1 MQALSSEALQKAVS
15 RAARPIAIIGAVG
28 GFIGDI
34 IQPLGDFALWI
45 AALSLVGAIAALIWI
60 VVLKRRAGQE
70 IWDTVAAGIFV
81 VCVGSFVIFSIWT
94 IIFSVGPDRGYLA
107 TNVPA
112 IGDLQAQLL
121 GLQKDVTEI
130 KETTTVTATRV
141 AEQGNTQVVA
151 ATAQAQGFADIQAK
165 FAELQAGSGTIS
177 PNPQTPQEW
186 YSNARLYQLKG
197 DTANAVKAYE
207 GYFKF
212 NLDFVDPY
220 LDYIAILKATEGI
233 ARTRQIVDTMY
244 AANKASPTLDLIST
258 TLLDVQADRQTRLGA
273 LTLREPLYGPGWLE
287 LSAEYNRSYQK
298 VPTNDL
304 GQKQQAA
311 FDTAV
316 KLETEQQGYTRYFID
331 KPRAEKNLS
340 DMRQIITGAQ
350 QYSSLV
356 GKVEFTILPYYDGV
370 QILIQL
376 PEAGTAQKLMFSIDD
391 PQPKTDTGKQTSGSQ
406 SFVNTNLGTLKLP
419 IGEHTLYAQ
428 YIDANGTPS
437 QVYSQKFVVEPIA
450 IVMSQQPPDFSTGLV
465 PVILTAGL
473 VDAPQDQ
480 FFIYKYSVDSDKLD
494 EQAEAPFILTLNLK
508 LKPGDHT
515 LYIQAT
521 DKAGKSTAVV
531 KYPFTVK

>member
-15 RAARPIAIIGAVG
+15 RAARPIAVIGAVG

-45 AALSLVGAIAALIWI
+45 AALSLIGAIAALVWI
-60 VVLKRRAGQE
+60 VVLRRRAGQE

-81 VCVGSFVIFSIWT
+81 VSVGSFVIFSVWT

-112 IGDLQAQLL
+112 IGDLQAQML

-130 KETTTVTATRV
+130 KETTTQTATRV
-141 AEQGNTQVVA
+141 AEQGNTQVVQ
-151 ATAQAQGFADIQAK
+151 ATAQAEGFADIQKK
-165 FAELQAGSGTIS
+165 FAELQAGQGTIS

-197 DTANAVKAYE
+197 DTANAVIAYE

-233 ARTRQIVDTMY
+233 ARTRQIIDGMY
-244 AANKASPTLDLIST
+244 NANKASPTLDLVST
-258 TLLDVQADRQTRLGA
+258 SLLDVPADRQTRLGA
-273 LTLREPLYGPGWLE
+273 LTLREPLYGPGWVE
-287 LSAEYNRSYQK
+287 LSAEYNRLYQK

-304 GQKQQAA
+304 GQKQQAT
-311 FDTAV
+311 FDTAE

-331 KPRAEKNLS
+331 KPRAEKILS
-340 DMRQIITGAQ
+340 DMRQILVGAA

-356 GKVEFTILPYYDGV
+356 GKVEFSILPYYDGV
-370 QILIQL
+370 QIVIQL
-376 PEAGTAQKLMFSIDD
+376 PEAGTAQKLLFSIDN
-391 PQPKTDTGKQTSGSQ
+391 PKPTTDTGKLTSGSQ
-406 SFVNTNLGTLKLP
+406 SFVNTLINGLKLP
-419 IGEHTLYAQ
+419 VGEHTIYAQ
-428 YIDANGTPS
+428 YIDVNGAES

-450 IVMSQQPPDFSTGLV
+450 IVHVQQPPDFSTGLV
-465 PVILTAGL
+465 PVLVTAGI

-480 FFIYKYSVDSDKLD
+480 TYTYKYSVDSDTLD
-494 EQAEAPFILTLNLK
+494 QQAESPFILTLNLK

-515 LYIQAT
+515 LYMQT
-521 DKAGKSTAVV
+521 MDKSGKSTEVV

>member
-1 MQALSSEALQKAVS
+1 MQALSSEALQKAFA
-15 RAARPIAIIGAVG
+15 RAARPIAVIGAVG

-45 AALSLVGAIAALIWI
+45 AALSLIGAIAALIWI
-60 VVLKRRAGQE
+60 VVLRRRAGQE

-81 VCVGSFVIFSIWT
+81 VCVGSFVIFSVWT
-94 IIFSVGPDRGYLA
+94 IIFAVGPERGYLA

-130 KETTTVTATRV
+130 KETTAQTATRV
-141 AEQGNTQVVA
+141 VEQGNTQVVQ
-151 ATAQAQGFADIQAK
+151 ATAQAEGFADIQKK
-165 FAELQAGSGTIS
+165 FAELQSGQGTLS

-186 YSNARLYQLKG
+186 YSNARIYQLKG
-197 DTANAVKAYE
+197 NTANAVKAYE
-207 GYFKF
+207 DYFKF

-233 ARTRQIVDTMY
+233 ARTRQMIDSMQK
-244 AANKASPTLDLIST
+244 ANKANPTLDLVSIS
-258 TLLDVQADRQTRLGA
+258 LLDVPADRLTRLGA

-287 LSAEYNRSYQK
+287 LSAEYNRSYQQ

-311 FDTAV
+311 FDTAA

-340 DMRQIITGAQ
+340 DMRQILVGAQ

-356 GKVEFTILPYYDGV
+356 GKVEFMILPYYDGV
-370 QILIQL
+370 QVSIVL
-376 PEAGTAQKLMFSIDD
+376 PEAGTAQKLLVGIDN
-391 PQPKTDTGKQTSGSQ
+391 PKPDKDTGKLSSGSQ

-419 IGEHTLYAQ
+419 VGEHTLYAQ

-437 QVYSQKFVVEPIA
+437 QIYSKTFRVEPIA
-450 IVMSQQPPDFSTGLV
+450 IVLTQQPPDFSTGLV
-465 PVILTAGL
+465 PVIITASI

-480 FFIYKYSVDSDKLD
+480 FFTYQYSVDSDKLD
-494 EQAEAPFILTLNLK
+494 EEAQSAFIYTLNLK
-508 LKPGDHT
+508 LKPGNHT
-515 LYIQAT
+515 LSIQAT
-521 DKAGKSTAVV
+521 DKGGKSTAVV
-531 KYPFTVK
+531 EYPFTIK

>member
-1 MQALSSEALQKAVS
+1 MQALSSDAFQKAFA
-15 RAARPIAIIGAVG
+15 RAARPIAVIGAVG

-45 AALSLVGAIAALIWI
+45 AAISLIGAIAALIWI

-81 VCVGSFVIFSIWT
+81 VCVGSFVVFSVWTVIFSA
-94 IIFSVGPDRGYLA
+94 GPERGYLA

-141 AEQGNTQVVA
+141 AEQGNTQAVQ

-165 FAELQAGSGTIS
+165 FAELQAGQGTIR

-197 DTANAVKAYE
+197 DTANAIQAYE

-220 LDYIAILKATEGI
+220 LDYIALLKATEGI
-233 ARTRQIVDTMY
+233 ARTRQMIDGMY
-244 AANKASPTLDLIST
+244 SANKASPTLDLIST
-258 TLLDVQADRQTRLGA
+258 SLLDVPTDRTIRLAA
-273 LTLREPLYGPGWLE
+273 LTLREPLYGPGFLE
-287 LSAEYNRSYQK
+287 LSAEYNRAYQK
-298 VPTNDL
+298 TPTNDL
-304 GQKQQAA
+304 GQKQKAA

-316 KLETEQQGYTRYFID
+316 KLETESQGYTRYFID

-340 DMRQIITGAQ
+340 DMRSIITGAEQ
-350 QYSSLV
+350 FSNIV
-356 GKVEFTILPYYDGV
+356 GKVEFTFLPSYDGL
-370 QILIQL
+370 QIMINL
-376 PEAGTAQKLMFSIDD
+376 PEAGTAQKLLFSIDD
-391 PQPKTDTGKQTSGSQ
+391 PEPKTDTGKLTSGSQ
-406 SFVNTNLGTLKLP
+406 SFVNTLINGIKLP
-419 IGEHTLYAQ
+419 VGEHTIYVQ
-428 YIDANGTPS
+428 YIDVNGTPS
-437 QVYSQKFVVEPIA
+437 QVYSHKFVVEPIG
-450 IVMSQQPPDFSTGLV
+450 ITITQQPPDFSTNLV
-465 PVILTAGL
+465 PVLITASIL
-473 VDAPQDQ
+473 DAPQDMAYT
-480 FFIYKYSVDSDKLD
+480 YKYSIDSDALD
-494 EQAEAPFILTLNLK
+494 QQMDGFFIATLNPK

-521 DKAGKSTAVV
+521 DKTGKSTAVV
-531 KYPFTVK
+531 KYPFTIK